1 MAKKKI
7 KLNVVLLKNNLNI
20 AAPETFIENYL
31 QDNEIN
37 FNKGNINAILYKK
50 LGSYSEPKW
59 VANLKNKIVGDFTC
73 DFPSNQS
80 SGVTLFIEVQDRI
93 FAINFG
99 TLGRFNINKNVIEK
113 TFGIYTANKLLN
125 NDLTATIK
133 SAHSRV
139 NETNP
144 VNKQRQY
151 GADISNNQLFLSMED
166 NEALKELAVIS
177 YSSEDFS
184 RMIGKY
190 SSLNVQ
196 FLFNNVEIPC
206 FQYLQPKLSRL
217 LDLYKSVSPDD
228 VKKLF
233 KGIYPLN
240 SLEAEPL
247 NTQLPNKLIM
257 STDTFFLF
265 EPEIDYDLSLVAEI
279 KIEGELYDEL
289 SLSAYLDKNPQPSF
303 ENLTEDKIFF
313 LNEDGDIIKEW
324 SILECLYGEIEENNT
339 NYILSGGEWFEVSKD
354 KYDRVSLA
362 IDEITNTSFGI
373 PDHIKHNI
381 KGDIEQAIIQNQNSN
396 QKINKENIFNIHLS
410 NYIHGY
416 LFDEA
421 AKQINLYEDRF
432 EVCDVLHQNTF
443 FHVKYN
449 YGASAL
455 SHLFNQGYV
464 SAKSYAEFTS
474 KYAEAVNLHIPD
486 ATNHLS
492 DQPDNAKVHYL
503 ILNDKSKDRLTFFSK
518 MALEEKIRTLQAM
531 RFNVNLTWIRDMY

>member
-20 AAPETFIENYL
+20 AAPETFIENYS

-37 FNKGNINAILYKK
+37 FNKGELNAILYKK

-59 VANLKNKIVGDFTC
+59 VENLKNKIVGNFVS
-73 DFPSNQS
+73 DFPSHQS
-80 SGVTLFIEVQDRI
+80 SGVTLFIEVQNRI

-125 NDLTATIK
+125 NDLTATLK

-177 YSSEDFS
+177 SASEDFS

-196 FLFNNVEIPC
+196 FLFNDTEIPC
-206 FQYLQPKLSRL
+206 FQYLQPKLIKL
-217 LDLYKSVSPDD
+217 LDIYNSVSIDD
-228 VKKLF
+228 IKKLF

-240 SLEAEPL
+240 SAESQEL
-247 NTQLPNKLIM
+247 NAQLPNKLII
-257 STDTFFLF
+257 STDAFFLF
-265 EPEIDYDLSLVAEI
+265 EPEIDYDFSLVAAI
-279 KIEGELYDEL
+279 KIGDELYDEL
-289 SLSAYLDKNPQPSF
+289 SLSDYLSKNPQPSF
-303 ENLTEDKIFF
+303 EVLNEDKVLF
-313 LNEDGDIIKEW
+313 LNEDEDVIKEW
-324 SILECLYGEIEENNT
+324 SILECLYGEIEEDNT
-339 NYILSGGEWFEVSKD
+339 NYILSGGEWFEVAKD
-354 KYDRVSLA
+354 KYDRISHA
-362 IDEITNTSFGI
+362 IDEIIDTEFVI
-373 PDHIKHNI
+373 PDHIKENI
-381 KGDIEQAIIQNQNSN
+381 REAIRQALTQNP
-396 QKINKENIFNIHLS
+396 KINKENIFNTHLS
-410 NYIHGY
+410 NHIHGY

-432 EVCDVLHQNTF
+432 EVCDVLHQNSF

-464 SAKSYAEFTS
+464 SAKSYAKFKS
-474 KYAEAVNLHIPD
+474 KYAEAVNVHITD
-486 ATNHLS
+486 TSNHLS
-492 DQPDNAKVHYL
+492 PEPANNVTVHYL
-503 ILNDKSKDRLTFFSK
+503 ILNEKAQDRLTFFSK
-518 MALEEKIRTLQAM
+518 MALEDKIKTLQAM
-531 RFNVNLTWIRDMY
+531 RFNVNLTWVRDMY

>member
-1 MAKKKI
+1 MTKKKI
-7 KLNVVLLKNNLNI
+7 KLNVVLLKDNLNI
-20 AAPETFIENYL
+20 AAPETFIENYI

-37 FNKGNINAILYKK
+37 FNKGNLNAILYKK

-59 VANLKNKIVGDFTC
+59 VESLKNKIVGDFAS

-80 SGVTLFIEVQDRI
+80 SGVTLFIEVQNRI

-99 TLGRFNINKNVIEK
+99 TLGRFNINRNLIEK

-133 SAHSRV
+133 SAYSRV

-177 YSSEDFS
+177 YESEDFS

-196 FLFNNVEIPC
+196 FLFTDTEIPC
-206 FQYLQPKLSRL
+206 FQYLQPKLSKL
-217 LDLYKSVSPDD
+217 LDIYNSVSTDD
-228 VKKLF
+228 IKKLF

-240 SLEAEPL
+240 STESQDL
-247 NTQLPNKLIM
+247 NAQLPNKLII

-265 EPEIDYDLSLVAEI
+265 EPEIDYDFSLIAAI
-279 KIEGELYDEL
+279 KIGDELYDEL
-289 SLSAYLDKNPQPSF
+289 SLSAYLSKNPQPSF
-303 ENLTEDKIFF
+303 EILSEDKVLF
-313 LNEDGDIIKEW
+313 LNEDEDVIKEW

-354 KYDRVSLA
+354 KYDRISHA
-362 IDEITNTSFGI
+362 IDEITDTEFVI
-373 PDHIKHNI
+373 PDHIKENI
-381 KGDIEQAIIQNQNSN
+381 KEAIKQAATQNP
-396 QKINKENIFNIHLS
+396 KINKENIFNTHLS
-410 NYIHGY
+410 NHIHGY

-474 KYAEAVNLHIPD
+474 KYAEAVNVHIPD
-486 ATNHLS
+486 VTNHLS
-492 DQPDNAKVHYL
+492 TQFDNATVHYL
-503 ILNDKSKDRLTFFSK
+503 ILNDKSQDRLTFFSK
-518 MALEEKIRTLQAM
+518 MALEDKIRTLQAM
-531 RFNVNLTWIRDMY
+531 KFNVNLTWVRGLY

>member
-20 AAPETFIENYL
+20 AAPETFIENYR

-37 FNKGNINAILYKK
+37 FNKGDLNAILYKK

-59 VANLKNKIVGDFTC
+59 VENLKNKIVGNFAS

-80 SGVTLFIEVQDRI
+80 SGVTLFIEVQNRI

-133 SAHSRV
+133 SAYSRV

-151 GADISNNQLFLSMED
+151 GADISNDQLFLSMED

-177 YSSEDFS
+177 YASEDFS

-196 FLFNNVEIPC
+196 FLFNDTEIPC

-217 LDLYKSVSPDD
+217 LDIYNSVSTNDI
-228 VKKLF
+228 KKLF

-240 SLEAEPL
+240 STESQDL
-247 NTQLPNKLIM
+247 NAQLPNKLII
-257 STDTFFLF
+257 STDAFFLF
-265 EPEIDYDLSLVAEI
+265 EPEIDYDFSLVAAI
-279 KIEGELYDEL
+279 KIGDELYDEL
-289 SLSAYLDKNPQPSF
+289 SLSDYLSKNPQPSF
-303 ENLTEDKIFF
+303 EVLNEDKVLF
-313 LNEDGDIIKEW
+313 LNEDEDVIKEW

-354 KYDRVSLA
+354 KYDRISHA
-362 IDEITNTSFGI
+362 IDEIIDTEFVI
-373 PDHIKHNI
+373 PDRIKENI
-381 KGDIEQAIIQNQNSN
+381 REAIEQALTQNP
-396 QKINKENIFNIHLS
+396 KINKENIFNTHLS
-410 NYIHGY
+410 NHIHGY

-432 EVCDVLHQNTF
+432 EVCDVLHQNSF

-449 YGASAL
+449 YGASVL

-474 KYAEAVNLHIPD
+474 KYAEAVNVHIPD
-486 ATNHLS
+486 VANHLS
-492 DQPDNAKVHYL
+492 HQPDNVTVHYL
-503 ILNDKSKDRLTFFSK
+503 ILNEKSQDRLTFFSK
-518 MALEEKIRTLQAM
+518 MALEDKIRTLQAM
-531 RFNVNLTWIRDMY
+531 RFNVKLTWVRDMY

>member
-7 KLNVVLLKNNLNI
+7 KLNAVLLKNNLNI
-20 AAPETFIENYL
+20 TAPETFIENYS

-37 FNKGNINAILYKK
+37 FNKGDLNAILYKR

-59 VANLKNKIVGDFTC
+59 VENLKNKIVGNFVS

-80 SGVTLFIEVQDRI
+80 SGVTLFIEVQNRI

-177 YSSEDFS
+177 YASEDFS

-196 FLFNNVEIPC
+196 FLFNNTEIPC

-217 LDLYKSVSPDD
+217 LDIYNSVSPDD
-228 VKKLF
+228 IKKLF

-240 SLEAEPL
+240 STEAEAL
-247 NTQLPNKLIM
+247 NEQLPDKLIM

-265 EPEIDYDLSLVAEI
+265 EPEIDYDLSLVAAI
-279 KIEGELYDEL
+279 KIEDEFYDEL
-289 SLSAYLDKNPQPSF
+289 SLSAYLIKNPQPSF
-303 ENLTEDKIFF
+303 ENLIEDKIFF
-313 LNEDGDIIKEW
+313 LNEDDGIIKEW
-324 SILECLYGEIEENNT
+324 SVLECLYGEIEENNT
-339 NYILSGGEWFEVSKD
+339 NYILSAGEWFEVSKD
-354 KYDRVSLA
+354 KYDRISHAV
-362 IDEITNTSFGI
+362 DEIIDTDFVI
-373 PDHIKHNI
+373 PDDIKENI
-381 KGDIEQAIIQNQNSN
+381 KEAIEQAVTQNPNQN
-396 QKINKENIFNIHLS
+396 INKENIFNTHLS
-410 NYIHGY
+410 NHIHGY

-432 EVCDVLHQNTF
+432 EVCDVLHQNSF

-474 KYAEAVNLHIPD
+474 KYAEAVNVHIPD
-486 ATNHLS
+486 VTNHLS
-492 DQPDNAKVHYL
+492 PQPDNVTVHYL
-503 ILNDKSKDRLTFFSK
+503 ILNEKSQDRLTFFSK
-518 MALEEKIRTLQAM
+518 MALEDKIRTLQAM
-531 RFNVNLTWIRDMY
+531 RFNVNLTWVRDMY

>member
-7 KLNVVLLKNNLNI
+7 KLNVVLLKSNLNI
-20 AAPETFIENYL
+20 TAPETFIENYTH
-31 QDNEIN
+31 DNEIN
-37 FNKGNINAILYKK
+37 FNKGNLNAILYKK
-50 LGSYSEPKW
+50 LGSYNEPKW
-59 VANLKNKIVGDFTC
+59 VENLKNKIIGDFTS

-80 SGVTLFIEVQDRI
+80 SGVTLFIEVQNRI

-99 TLGRFNINKNVIEK
+99 TLGRFNIIKYVIEK

-125 NDLTATIK
+125 NDITATIK
-133 SAHSRV
+133 SAYSRV

-177 YSSEDFS
+177 STSEDFS

-196 FLFNNVEIPC
+196 FLFNEAEIPC

-217 LDLYKSVSPDD
+217 LDIYNSVSHDD
-228 VKKLF
+228 IKKLF

-240 SLEAEPL
+240 STEAEVL
-247 NTQLPNKLIM
+247 NLLLPNKLIT

-265 EPEIDYDLSLVAEI
+265 EPEIDYDFSLVADI
-279 KIEGELYDEL
+279 RIGDELYDEL
-289 SLSAYLDKNPQPSF
+289 SLSSYLDKNPQPTF
-303 ENLTEDKIFF
+303 EILAEEKICF
-313 LNEDGDIIKEW
+313 LNEDDDIIKEW

-354 KYDRVSLA
+354 KYDRVNRA
-362 IDEITNTSFGI
+362 INGIIDTDFVI
-373 PDHIKHNI
+373 PDHIKENI
-381 KGDIEQAIIQNQNSN
+381 KEEIEQAVAQNPN
-396 QKINKENIFNIHLS
+396 QKINKENIFNTHLS
-410 NYIHGY
+410 NHIHGY
-416 LFDEA
+416 LFDET

-432 EVCDVLHQNTF
+432 EVCDVLHQNSF

-455 SHLFNQGYV
+455 SHLFNQGFV

-474 KYAEAVNLHIPD
+474 KYADAVNVHIPD
-486 ATNHLS
+486 VENHLS
-492 DQPDNAKVHYL
+492 PQPDNVTVHYL
-503 ILNDKSKDRLTFFSK
+503 ILNDKSQDRLTFFSK
-518 MALEEKIRTLQAM
+518 MVLEDKIRTLQAM
-531 RFNVNLTWIRDMY
+531 QFNVNLTWVRDMY

>member
-20 AAPETFIENYL
+20 AAPETFIENYI

-37 FNKGNINAILYKK
+37 FNKGNLNAILYRK

-59 VANLKNKIVGDFTC
+59 IRNLKNKIVGDFAS
-73 DFPSNQS
+73 DFPSSQS
-80 SGVTLFIEVQDRI
+80 SGVTLFIEVQNRI

-99 TLGRFNINKNVIEK
+99 TLGRFNINKNLIEK

-133 SAHSRV
+133 SAYSRV

-177 YSSEDFS
+177 YASEDFS

-196 FLFNNVEIPC
+196 FLFNNNEIPC
-206 FQYLQPKLSRL
+206 FQYLQPKLSKL
-217 LDLYKSVSPDD
+217 LDIYNSVSTDD
-228 VKKLF
+228 IKKLF

-240 SLEAEPL
+240 STESQDL
-247 NTQLPNKLIM
+247 NAQLPNKLII
-257 STDTFFLF
+257 STDAFFLF
-265 EPEIDYDLSLVAEI
+265 EPEIDYDFSLVAAI
-279 KIEGELYDEL
+279 KIGDELYDEL
-289 SLSAYLDKNPQPSF
+289 SLSDYLSKNPQPSF
-303 ENLTEDKIFF
+303 EVLNKEKVLF
-313 LNEDGDIIKEW
+313 LNEDEDVIKEW

-339 NYILSGGEWFEVSKD
+339 NYILSGGEWFEVAKD
-354 KYDRVSLA
+354 KYDRISHA
-362 IDEITNTSFGI
+362 IDEIIDTEFVI
-373 PDHIKHNI
+373 PDHIKENI
-381 KGDIEQAIIQNQNSN
+381 REAIRQALTQNP
-396 QKINKENIFNIHLS
+396 KINKENIFNTHLS
-410 NYIHGY
+410 NHIHGY

-432 EVCDVLHQNTF
+432 EVCDVLHQNSF

-464 SAKSYAEFTS
+464 SAKSYAEFKS
-474 KYAEAVNLHIPD
+474 KYAEAVNAHITD
-486 ATNHLS
+486 TSNYLS
-492 DQPDNAKVHYL
+492 PEPANNVTVHYL
-503 ILNDKSKDRLTFFSK
+503 ILNEKAQDRLTFFSK
-518 MALEEKIRTLQAM
+518 MALEDKIKTLQAM
-531 RFNVNLTWIRDMY
+531 RFNVNLTWVRDMY

>member
-7 KLNVVLLKNNLNI
+7 KLNVVLLKNDFNI
-20 AAPETFIENYL
+20 AAPETFIENYR

-37 FNKGNINAILYKK
+37 FNKGDLNAILYKK

-59 VANLKNKIVGDFTC
+59 VENLKNKIVGNFVSN
-73 DFPSNQS
+73 FPSNQS
-80 SGVTLFIEVQDRI
+80 SGVTLFIEVQNRI

-177 YSSEDFS
+177 SASEDFS

-196 FLFNNVEIPC
+196 FLFNNTEIPC
-206 FQYLQPKLSRL
+206 FQYLQPKLEKL
-217 LDLYKSVSPDD
+217 LDIYNSVSRDD
-228 VKKLF
+228 IKKLF

-240 SLEAEPL
+240 STESKDL
-247 NTQLPNKLIM
+247 NVQLPNKLIT
-257 STDTFFLF
+257 STDAFFLF
-265 EPEIDYDLSLVAEI
+265 EPEIDYDLSLVAAI
-279 KIEGELYDEL
+279 KIGNEYYDEL
-289 SLSAYLDKNPQPSF
+289 SLSAYIIKNPQPSF
-303 ENLTEDKIFF
+303 ENLIEDKVFF
-313 LNEDGDIIKEW
+313 LNEDDEIIKEW

-339 NYILSGGEWFEVSKD
+339 NYILSGGEWFQVSKD
-354 KYDRVSLA
+354 KYDRISLA
-362 IDEITNTSFGI
+362 IDEIIDTNFVI
-373 PDHIKHNI
+373 PDDIKENVREEI
-381 KGDIEQAIIQNQNSN
+381 RQAIAQNPN
-396 QKINKENIFNIHLS
+396 QKINKENIFNTHLS
-410 NYIHGY
+410 NHINGY

-421 AKQINLYEDRF
+421 AKQINLYEDKF
-432 EVCDVLHQNTF
+432 EVCDVLHQNRF

-474 KYAEAVNLHIPD
+474 KYAEAVNVYIPD
-486 ATNHLS
+486 VANHLS
-492 DQPDNAKVHYL
+492 HEFGNNVTVHYL
-503 ILNDKSKDRLTFFSK
+503 ILNDKSQDRLTFFRK
-518 MALEEKIRTLQAM
+518 WLWKTKLELYRLCSLM
-531 RFNVNLTWIRDMY
+531 

>member
-20 AAPETFIENYL
+20 GAPETFIENYK
-31 QDNEIN
+31 QDEEII
-37 FNKGNINAILYKK
+37 FNRGNINAILYKK
-50 LGSYSEPKW
+50 LGIYREPKW
-59 VANLKNKIVGDFTC
+59 VKNLKNKIVGNFDS

-80 SGVTLFIEVQDRI
+80 SGVTLFIEVQNRI

-144 VNKQRQY
+144 INKQRQY
-151 GADISNNQLFLSMED
+151 GSDISNNQLFLSMED

-177 YSSEDFS
+177 YASEDFS

-196 FLFNNVEIPC
+196 FLFKNTEIPC
-206 FQYLQPKLSRL
+206 FQYLQQKLSRL
-217 LDLYKSVSPDD
+217 LDIYNSVSTDD
-228 VKKLF
+228 IKKLF

-240 SLEAEPL
+240 SIEAETL
-247 NTQLPNKLIM
+247 NEQLPNKLIT

-265 EPEIDYDLSLVAEI
+265 EPEIDYDLSLVATI
-279 KIEGELYDEL
+279 KIGDEFYDEL
-289 SLSAYLDKNPQPSF
+289 SLSSYLMKNPQPSF
-303 ENLTEDKIFF
+303 ENLIEDKIFF
-313 LNEDGDIIKEW
+313 LNEDDDIIKEW

-339 NYILSGGEWFEVSKD
+339 NYILSAGEWFEVSKD
-354 KYDRVSLA
+354 KYDRISQA
-362 IDEITNTSFGI
+362 IDEIIDTDFVI
-373 PDHIKHNI
+373 PNHIKENI
-381 KGDIEQAIIQNQNSN
+381 KAEIRQAVSQKPNK
-396 QKINKENIFNIHLS
+396 KINKENIFNTHLS
-410 NYIHGY
+410 NHIHGY

-421 AKQINLYEDRF
+421 AKQINLYDDRF
-432 EVCDVLHQNTF
+432 EVCDVLHQNSF

-474 KYAEAVNLHIPD
+474 KYAEAVNVHIPD
-486 ATNHLS
+486 VANHLS
-492 DQPDNAKVHYL
+492 PQPDNVTVHYI
-503 ILNDKSKDRLTFFSK
+503 ILNEKSQDRLTFFSK
-518 MALEEKIRTLQAM
+518 MALEDKIRTLQAM
-531 RFNVNLTWIRDMY
+531 RFKVNLTWVRDIY